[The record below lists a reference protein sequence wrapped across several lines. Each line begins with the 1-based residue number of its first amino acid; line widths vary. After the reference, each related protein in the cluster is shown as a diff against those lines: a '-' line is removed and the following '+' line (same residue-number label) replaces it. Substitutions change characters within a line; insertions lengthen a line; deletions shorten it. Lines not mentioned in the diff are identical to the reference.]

1 MFDLQ
6 KQSNFHR
13 MKLRNVERE
22 VEPFFS
28 TLLVLIS
35 SFMSVIL
42 FGAGSIF
49 GGIVFLIPLVV
60 SALVFWDE
68 ILTPSPDDAA

>member
-6 KQSNFHR
+6 KKSNFYR
-13 MKLRNVERE
+13 MRLRNVERE

-28 TLLVLIS
+28 TLLVMVS
-35 SFMSVIL
+35 AFMSVIL

-49 GGIVFLIPLVV
+49 GGIVFLFPP
-60 SALVFWDE
+60 ALAALIYWDE
-68 ILTPSPDDAA
+68 LLAPSEDDA